1 MSEHDSS
8 SWPPPSPGPAA
19 APDPT
24 HPAAWPPPQPPSVTP
39 SGAPDDLLS
48 EREARE
54 VAEIVGRLD
63 DPETTKA
70 DRARAM
76 VRLSSIVGA
85 RARRTGARAVA
96 SGRMLADLLLDALP
110 HIRIRD
116 VDTLVEHH
124 HGLTGEQLA
133 DALVRNATFTT
144 AGIGAAGGAVAAAEW
159 AALPLL
165 VTVPIEVVV
174 ETIAVAAVE
183 VKLVAELHGVYG
195 IEVPGTGSQRIT
207 AFAGSWAGR
216 RGIDP
221 LKPWTIPNVLG
232 IAGRQQLGKRMIGRF
247 ARNLGTVIP
256 FLVGA
261 AIGASVNSNE
271 TKKLAAQMRADLR
284 VVAANRRALPP
295 A

>member
-19 APDPT
+19 APDPP
-24 HPAAWPPPQPPSVTP
+24 HPAAWPPPQPPPVTP
-39 SGAPDDLLS
+39 SGTADDLLS

-247 ARNLGTVIP
+247 ARNLGTLVP

-261 AIGASVNSNE
+261 VIGARVNSTE
-271 TKKLAAQMRADLR
+271 TTKLAVSMRSDLR
-284 VVAANRRALPP
+284 RVAAEGRTIPGS
-295 A
+295 

>member
-19 APDPT
+19 APDPP
-24 HPAAWPPPQPPSVTP
+24 HPAAWPPPQPPPVTP
-39 SGAPDDLLS
+39 SGTADDLLS

-232 IAGRQQLGKRMIGRF
+232 IAGRQQLGKCMIGRF